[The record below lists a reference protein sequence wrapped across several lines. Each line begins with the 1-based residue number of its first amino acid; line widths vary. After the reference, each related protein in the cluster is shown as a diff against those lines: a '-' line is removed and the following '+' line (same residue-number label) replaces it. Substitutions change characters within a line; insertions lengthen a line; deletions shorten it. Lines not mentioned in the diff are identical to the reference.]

1 MPGVRTCK
9 RLISIA
15 SLVLFTMACDES
27 RADPTKALISAPPG
41 EQLYTVPEPA
51 LDLVRLDNPS
61 QAAITR
67 FGVVACISPEEGHL
81 GANVTFTLRHAPGT
95 PTSKPASFVLHRGLK
110 VGSAAHARSPK
121 LKLRLES
128 LDRLD
133 PRAHW
138 RRPPYEALAG
148 YEHGRTVLIHW
159 DDPSVLVWPESI
171 DLQLFYSGVIA
182 DSLRAPDVAYGR
194 SFETTTGL
202 IENRGAYLSG
212 GTFWVPWR
220 PDELFTFDLNVA
232 SPDGWRVVSQGGS
245 PGRIEY
251 APDPF
256 EGVDDGSDLC
266 RGGGADAWRCPHPM
280 QEIYL
285 VAGPWEQHQQSHG
298 DVNCMT
304 FTYADTD
311 STIWGRYLRGTGRY
325 LDLYEELIGPYPFE
339 KFALVENFWQ
349 SGYGMPSF
357 TLLGDRVIRLPFIL
371 DTSYGHEILHNWWG
385 NGVFVDPS
393 DGNWCE
399 GLTVYGADYLYKERE
414 SPEAARQYRLDAL
427 KSYLDYVD
435 AGEDF
440 PLSEFRERH
449 DSATQAIGYS
459 KAMMVLHQ
467 IRRELGDEAFWQG
480 LREFYAAH
488 EFQPSSWTDL
498 LRSFPRAQGRTIDP
512 AAFRAMWLDRSG
524 APTVWLDSVDDSPN
538 KIRLRQTMESG
549 GEAWFAFDVPVRAQY
564 EDGSTA
570 NLSISLSGAT
580 GEITAPSKSRLTRVE
595 IDPDFEVMRRLH
607 RSEIPT
613 TLSRVLGAD
622 SIAVVLGVDLT
633 DSMRAEAQAQIETW
647 RRGLEVTVLE
657 EATLPQ
663 GWSRGGAVWYL
674 GSGSIARA
682 RAAGQS
688 EIAWAGTR
696 VSRVAEV
703 ETAGQTVVLA
713 GTTTD
718 GAESWIVLL
727 PHDAASMRA
736 VAEKIPHYGRYSYL
750 LFEGSRNVGKGIW
763 RDVDSPLK
771 WEVRR

>member
-1 MPGVRTCK
+1 MPGVRTWK
-9 RLISIA
+9 SLISIA
-15 SLVLFTMACDES
+15 SLVLLVLVCDES
-27 RADPTKALISAPPG
+27 KADPMEALISERPPRP
-41 EQLYTVPEPA
+41 LYTVPEPA
-51 LDLVRLDNPS
+51 AELASFDNPS

-67 FGVVACISPEEGHL
+67 FSVIACIKPEVGRLET
-81 GANVTFTLRHAPGT
+81 NVTFTLRHAPGT
-95 PTSKPASFVLHRGLK
+95 PTSKPASFVLHRGLE
-110 VGSAAHARSPK
+110 VGLAARLGSRSPK
-121 LKLRLES
+121 RDLRVES

-171 DLQLFYSGVIA
+171 DLVLSCSGVIA

-202 IENRGAYLSG
+202 IENRGVYLSG

-220 PDELFTFDLNVA
+220 PDELFTFDLMVA
-232 SPDGWRVVSQGGS
+232 SPDGWRTVSQGASG
-245 PGRIEY
+245 GRIEY
-251 APDPF
+251 AEFP
-256 EGVDDGSDLC
+256 EGMEDGPGLC
-266 RGGGADAWRCPHPM
+266 RGGGADVWRCPHPM

-311 STIWGRYLRGTGRY
+311 STIWRRYLRGTGRY
-325 LDLYEELIGPYPFE
+325 LDLYESLIGPYPFE

-449 DSATQAIGYS
+449 NSATQAVGYS

-467 IRRELGDEAFWQG
+467 IRRELGDEAFWKG
-480 LREFYAAH
+480 LQEFYAAH
-488 EFQPSSWTDL
+488 QFQAASWTDL
-498 LRSFPRAQGRTIDP
+498 LESFPGSQGKTVD
-512 AAFRAMWLDRSG
+512 ATAFRAMWLDRSG
-524 APTVWLDSVDDSPN
+524 APTLWLDSVEDSRN
-538 KIRLRQTMESG
+538 KIRVRQTMESG
-549 GEAWFAFDVPVRAQY
+549 GEAWFALDVPVRAHF

-570 NLSISLSGAT
+570 DLSLSLSDAS
-580 GEITAPSKSRLTRVE
+580 GEVTAPSKSRLTRVE
-595 IDPDFEVMRRLH
+595 VDPDFQVMRRLH
-607 RSEIPT
+607 RGEIPT

-622 SIAVVLGVDLT
+622 SIAVVLGSDLS
-633 DSMRAEAQAQIETW
+633 DSMRTEAQTQIETW
-647 RRGLEVTVLE
+647 RRGLAVAVVE
-657 EATLPQ
+657 EADLPS
-663 GWSRGGAVWYL
+663 GWSHPGAVWYL
-674 GSGSIARA
+674 GSGPLARA

-688 EIAWAGTR
+688 EITWAEKR
-696 VSRVAEV
+696 ISRVAED
-703 ETAGQTVVLA
+703 EAAGQTVVLA
-713 GTTTD
+713 GTTGD

-727 PHDAASMRA
+727 PSDAASMRT
-736 VAEKIPHYGRYSYL
+736 VADKIPHYGRYSYL

-763 RDVDSPLK
+763 RDVDSPLS
-771 WEVRR
+771 WVRR